1 MFTLKLENGLT
12 KHVRNVARTKDGFVK
27 LVVIFFTMNTGLNTS
42 QDIVP
47 TTFFIKLR
55 GGGLARDCPHV
66 EPIATPSS
74 CLYKNVLKI
83 KYDSLIAKDSNSFN
97 SDLFKTWTLLFWL
110 YIDSVQMVT
119 VFPSRI
125 LLKSEFMSKLPK

>member
-1 MFTLKLENGLT
+1 MLKLENGLT
-12 KHVRNVARTKDGFVK
+12 KHVGNVARTKDGFVK
-27 LVVIFFTMNTGLNTS
+27 LVVILFTMNTGLNTL
-42 QDIVP
+42 QDIVT

-55 GGGLARDCPHV
+55 DGRLARDRPHG
-66 EPIATPSS
+66 EPIATPSV

-97 SDLFKTWTLLFWL
+97 SDLFKTSTLLFWL
-110 YIDSVQMVT
+110 YIDSVQMLT
-119 VFPSRI
+119 VSPRRI

>member
-1 MFTLKLENGLT
+1 MLKLENGLT
-12 KHVRNVARTKDGFVK
+12 KHVGNVARTKDGFAK
-27 LVVIFFTMNTGLNTS
+27 LVVILFTMNTGLNTL
-42 QDIVP
+42 QDIVT

-55 GGGLARDCPHV
+55 DGRLARDRPHG
-66 EPIATPSS
+66 EPIATPSV

-97 SDLFKTWTLLFWL
+97 SDLCKTSTLLFWL
-110 YIDSVQMVT
+110 YIDSVQMLT
-119 VFPSRI
+119 VSPRRI